1 MEEIEKK
8 ILKTE
13 LIISKNYS
21 HSKLYSKIKLIM
33 SKYIF
38 PLIFFINQTQ
48 TDNIHL
54 DCLIIIIDTLQL
66 LSFPFQLRVSKNNI
80 IIKYF
85 SLLNFGKS
93 QNFIRNLVN

>member
-8 ILKTE
+8 ILNTE
-13 LIISKNYS
+13 LIISKNYT
-21 HSKLYSKIKLIM
+21 HSKLYCKIKLLM

-48 TDNIHL
+48 LDNIHL

-85 SLLNFGKS
+85 SLLNFGNSK
-93 QNFIRNLVN
+93 NFIKNLVN

>member
-13 LIISKNYS
+13 LIISKNYT
-21 HSKLYSKIKLIM
+21 HSTLYCKIKLLM

-48 TDNIHL
+48 LDNIHL

-85 SLLNFGKS
+85 SLLNFGNSK
-93 QNFIRNLVN
+93 NFIKNLVN

>member
-13 LIISKNYS
+13 LIISKNYT
-21 HSKLYSKIKLIM
+21 HSKLYCKIKLLM

-48 TDNIHL
+48 LDNIHL

-85 SLLNFGKS
+85 SLLNFGNSK
-93 QNFIRNLVN
+93 NFIKN

>member
-8 ILKTE
+8 ILNTE
-13 LIISKNYS
+13 LIISKNYT
-21 HSKLYSKIKLIM
+21 HSKLYCKIKLLM

-48 TDNIHL
+48 LDNIHL

-85 SLLNFGKS
+85 SLLNFGNSK
-93 QNFIRNLVN
+93 NFIKN

>member
-13 LIISKNYS
+13 LIESKNYT
-21 HSKLYSKIKLIM
+21 HSKLYCKIKLLM

-48 TDNIHL
+48 LDNIYL
-54 DCLIIIIDTLQL
+54 DCFIIIIDTLQL
-66 LSFPFQLRVSKNNI
+66 LSFPFQLKVSK
-80 IIKYF
+80 KK
-85 SLLNFGKS
+85 L
-93 QNFIRNLVN
+93 

>member
-1 MEEIEKK
+1 MVEIEKK
-8 ILKTE
+8 ILNTE
-13 LIISKNYS
+13 LIISKNYT
-21 HSKLYSKIKLIM
+21 HSKLYCKIKLLM

-48 TDNIHL
+48 LDNIHL

-85 SLLNFGKS
+85 SLLNFGNSK
-93 QNFIRNLVN
+93 NFIKNLVN

>member
-8 ILKTE
+8 ILNTE
-13 LIISKNYS
+13 LIISKNYT
-21 HSKLYSKIKLIM
+21 HSKLYCKIKLLM

-48 TDNIHL
+48 LDNIYL
-54 DCLIIIIDTLQL
+54 DCFIIIIDTLQL

-85 SLLNFGKS
+85 SLLNFGNSK
-93 QNFIRNLVN
+93 NFIKNLVN